1 MRVEI
6 HVIVEATIIEVI
18 MMAVEVPED
27 DGIKVVIIGEILE
40 AIVMDGIL
48 ESVDVT
54 SILTLS

>member
-1 MRVEI
+1 
-6 HVIVEATIIEVI
+6 